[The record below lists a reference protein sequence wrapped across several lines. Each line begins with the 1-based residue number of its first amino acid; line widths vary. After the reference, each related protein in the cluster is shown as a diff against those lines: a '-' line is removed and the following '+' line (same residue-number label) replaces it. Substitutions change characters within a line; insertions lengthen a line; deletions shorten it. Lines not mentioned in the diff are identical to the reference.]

1 MKKLWLKIRAF
12 FSTLTTWFAGI
23 LKKNDEIVKVV
34 APYAINVC
42 NFIKEY
48 NDSDLVNALKA
59 WAAGL
64 GGTWSKVAVMF
75 INRILSDEVMDKVI
89 IALNITERAA
99 GTNNVADK
107 LTLILNY
114 VKTLEKNEKAVAWT
128 TISAS
133 ITSALSDGK
142 ISWQEL
148 YLIVKGIYDEELND
162 GKN

>member
-1 MKKLWLKIRAF
+1 MKNLWVKIRMF
-12 FSTLTTWFAGI
+12 FSSLATWFAGV

-48 NDSDLVNALKA
+48 NGDSLFIALKA
-59 WAAGL
+59 WASGL
-64 GGTWSKVAVMF
+64 GGPWAKVTVAF
-75 INRILSDEVMDKVI
+75 IDRVLSDEVMDKVI

-99 GTNNVADK
+99 ETDNVADK

-114 VKTLEKNEKAVAWT
+114 VKTLETNDKAVAWT

-142 ISWQEL
+142 LTWQEL
-148 YLIVKGIYDEELND
+148 YLIVKGIYDKELNHA
-162 GKN
+162 